1 MRRLAGLPPVRASCP
16 TPERP
21 AGRDRLLKTTLVA
34 VRLERAREVLRELLR
49 SLRQALPILAGVA
62 GPIFIASLALLAWA
76 GVPPMKAA
84 TLPWRSG
91 VPLWLAQAVLAAWP
105 LWALRRRLLPDA
117 WCVQLRCL
125 PFGARALWASDAA
138 VSAAVLAPLAALYAL
153 SVIVFAMQK
162 PAWWVRDWP
171 VEVLALVASWLASC
185 LLGALALAWQ
195 RRGAAARAVRATRA
209 RTTEELMAP
218 RPPLFV
224 AVLWTPWW
232 RGALTPGGRSVAVG
246 TALSVVLAL
255 AWARGAVPEV
265 PGAAWALMFCALL
278 VALTERVQRAM
289 ELHLAGLAPWLAAL
303 PVAPTWRWR
312 ARLLVCAPM
321 VAGGAAAVAIV
332 VVSRPWRALPL
343 ACFAL
348 GMVLTPA
355 AMSAVP
361 SANREAHVG
370 LWALCVGVSTA
381 LGSELWN

>member
-1 MRRLAGLPPVRASCP
+1 MRRRAGLPPSRVPCP
-16 TPERP
+16 TPGRP
-21 AGRDRLLKTTLVA
+21 AGRDRLLKTTLVG
-34 VRLERAREVLRELLR
+34 VRLERAREVLHELLR

-91 VPLWLAQAVLAAWP
+91 VPLWLVQAVLAAWP

-125 PFGARALWASDAA
+125 PFGPRALWASDAA

-153 SVIVFAMQK
+153 SVIVFAVQK

-195 RRGAAARAVRATRA
+195 RRGVAVRAGRAMRA

-218 RPPLFV
+218 RPTLFV
-224 AVLWTPWW
+224 AVLWAPWW

-246 TALSVVLAL
+246 TAMSVVLAL
-255 AWARGAVPEV
+255 AWARGVVPEV

-321 VAGGAAAVAIV
+321 IAGGAVAVAIV
-332 VVSRPWRALPL
+332 VASRPWRALPL

-348 GMVLTPA
+348 GMVATPV